1 MRPEANWL
9 ALRAAW
15 LIALALWGVAMWMWF
30 DIREATVTTPG
41 AVLAV
46 SAPAL
51 PEPVFVTERARPA
64 TRTEPA
70 IATPAG
76 PAAPRRLGDGALCG
90 VDGTTTSTDADAEAQ
105 LAQQRQSATQRA
117 IDALAA
123 RGDAASSSVAWL
135 LEVARKR
142 EQTERTPIADCR
154 PGADCEAR
162 MKANADSAY
171 VQAPQASDRL
181 LEAARSSDD
190 PWIVQLGLLACDLQ
204 FGAPKAC
211 AGLSPRRLSTLD
223 PDNAAVWLELA
234 ARDASAADEALFRAS
249 QATRFDT
256 RASQVAARI
265 DESLPAGTPPLQRQL
280 VIEQALALTGTYGV
294 SASGAAARHCSDAA
308 VRDANRAQVC
318 ERLARLITGAARDA
332 QDALV
337 GHAIGARLGWP
348 DDARQALRDEVRAG
362 GEAMKLALGEA
373 PHGCTAVEQQLAFWR
388 DARRAGDLAAT
399 RAVIERSGQSAAALL
414 AHTDVKG
421 ARPATTSR

>member
-15 LIALALWGVAMWMWF
+15 LIAMALWGVAMWMWF
-30 DIREATVTTPG
+30 DIRDATVRAPVV
-41 AVLAV
+41 VLAA
-46 SAPAL
+46 SAPSL
-51 PEPVFVTERARPA
+51 PEPVFVPERARALARVEPA
-64 TRTEPA
+64 TA
-70 IATPAG
+70 S
-76 PAAPRRLGDGALCG
+76 PAASSLPRKPGDGVLCG
-90 VDGTTTSTDADAEAQ
+90 VDNATSPSEADVEAQ

-117 IDALAA
+117 IDALAT
-123 RGDAASSSVAWL
+123 RGDAASSSVAGL

-142 EQTERTPIADCR
+142 EQTDRTPIADCR

-223 PDNAAVWLELA
+223 PDNAAAWLELA
-234 ARDASAADEALFRAS
+234 ARDPSAADEALFRAS
-249 QATRFDT
+249 QASRYDT
-256 RASQVAARI
+256 RASQLAARI
-265 DESLPAGTPPLQRQL
+265 DDVLPAGTPPLQRQL
-280 VIEQALALTGTYGV
+280 VIEQALALTGTYAV
-294 SASGAAARHCSDAA
+294 SASGAAARHCSEAA

-318 ERLARLITGAARDA
+318 ERLARLLTRARDS

-362 GEAMKLALGEA
+362 GEAMRLALGDA
-373 PHGCTAVEQQLAFWR
+373 PHGCAAVEQQLAFWR
-388 DARRAGDLAAT
+388 DALRVGDLDAT
-399 RAVIERSGQSAAALL
+399 RAAIERSGQSQAALL
-414 AHTDVKG
+414 ARSDPQAV
-421 ARPATTSR
+421 RPTTATR

>member
-15 LIALALWGVAMWMWF
+15 LIALALWGVATWMWF
-30 DIREATVTTPG
+30 DIRDATVRAPVV
-41 AVLAV
+41 VLAA

-51 PEPVFVTERARPA
+51 PEPVFVAERPRSAARA
-64 TRTEPA
+64 EPS
-70 IATPAG
+70 TPTSAA
-76 PAAPRRLGDGALCG
+76 PAAVRRSGDGALCG
-90 VDGTTTSTDADAEAQ
+90 VDDATTATEADAEAQ
-105 LAQQRQSATQRA
+105 LAQQRSSATQRA
-117 IDALAA
+117 IDALAT
-123 RGDAASSSVAWL
+123 RGDAASSSVAGL
-135 LEVARKR
+135 LEVVRKR
-142 EQTERTPIADCR
+142 EQTDRTPIADCR

-190 PWIVQLGLLACDLQ
+190 PWIVQLGQLACDLQ

-223 PDNAAVWLELA
+223 PDNAAAWLELA

-249 QATRFDT
+249 QASRYDT

-280 VIEQALALTGTYGV
+280 VIEQALALTGTYAV
-294 SASGAAARHCSDAA
+294 SASGAAARHCSEAA

-318 ERLARLITGAARDA
+318 ERLARLITRAARDA

-348 DDARQALRDEVRAG
+348 DDARQSLRDEVRAG
-362 GEAMKLALGEA
+362 GEAMKLALGDA
-373 PHGCTAVEQQLAFWR
+373 PHGCAAVGQQLTFWR
-388 DARRAGDLAAT
+388 DSLRVGDLAAT
-399 RAVIERSGQSAAALL
+399 RAAIERSGQSQAALL
-414 AHTDVKG
+414 ARSDPKTV
-421 ARPATTSR
+421 RPVTTTR